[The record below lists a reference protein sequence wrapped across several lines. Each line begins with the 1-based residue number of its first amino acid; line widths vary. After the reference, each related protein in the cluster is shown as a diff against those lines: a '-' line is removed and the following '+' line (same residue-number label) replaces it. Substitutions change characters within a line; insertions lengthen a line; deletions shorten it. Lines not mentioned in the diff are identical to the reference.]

1 MKNGKENG
9 MCFDIRRVEWN
20 EIIIKWNR
28 MEKRMDRV
36 LILRVEWNGKEN
48 GMCFDIKSRME

>member
-1 MKNGKENG
+1 